1 MSNRT
6 VVDLAKHYNESVSRN
21 KIVAGQIKVLKIT
34 ESKTKGKL
42 TAVIRIDRHFG
53 LSADEIKN
61 FTGRRFIN
69 QRVDFDPEL
78 TITPPVEGGEEPVQ
92 PETPEP
98 GSTEPNPT
106 EEEPSEGGTGED
118 EPEGED
124 PLEDELD
131 PQV

>member
-53 LSADEIKN
+53 LSANEIKN

-78 TITPPVEGGEEPVQ
+78 TITPPVEGVEEPVQ
-92 PETPEP
+92 PET
-98 GSTEPNPT
+98 NPT
-106 EEEPSEGGTGED
+106 EEEPSEGGTGEED
-118 EPEGED
+118 PAGED

-131 PQV
+131 PQA

>member
-78 TITPPVEGGEEPVQ
+78 TVTPPVEGGEEPDQ

-98 GSTEPNPT
+98 EQPVTPDPEPNP
-106 EEEPSEGGTGED
+106 EPEPEPEPGPSEGEGETGENEL
-118 EPEGED
+118 EP
-124 PLEDELD
+124 
-131 PQV
+131 

>member
-6 VVDLAKHYNESVSRN
+6 VVDLAKHYNKSVSRN

-78 TITPPVEGGEEPVQ
+78 TITPPVEGGEEPAQ
-92 PETPEP
+92 SKTPEP
-98 GSTEPNPT
+98 DPVETNST
-106 EEEPSEGGTGED
+106 EEEPSEGGTGEV
-118 EPEGED
+118 ELAGE
-124 PLEDELD
+124 EY
-131 PQV
+131 